1 MKSCNDWSVWKN
13 AAMATDNNVLVTK
26 VESWS
31 QRVLRKRTIES
42 MPAQRILPLQLNE
55 YKLTLWDKIKLI
67 PALFIILKG
76 HLMGDLKTTIGGVV
90 KLGFQLA
97 TVFGIGT
104 GHLTEAIVTSIL
116 WGIASIYQSYQQ
128 ADKK

>member
-1 MKSCNDWSVWKN
+1 MRDEPII
-13 AAMATDNNVLVTK
+13 TK
-26 VESWS
+26 VRPYPVQKLEYNSPMQLYRVIPDESELS
-31 QRVLRKRTIES
+31 IDSPE
-42 MPAQRILPLQLNE
+42 
-55 YKLTLWDKIKLI
+55 LTFWDKVKLI

-76 HLMGDLKTTIGGVV
+76 HLMGDLKTTISGVV
-90 KLGFQLA
+90 KVGFQLA